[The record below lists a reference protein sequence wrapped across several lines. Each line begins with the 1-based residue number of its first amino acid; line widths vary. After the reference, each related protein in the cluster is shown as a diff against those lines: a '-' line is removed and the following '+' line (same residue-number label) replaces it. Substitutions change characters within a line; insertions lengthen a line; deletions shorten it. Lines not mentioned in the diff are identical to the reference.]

1 MPAIAIRVPATVILL
16 WSKLSTTRGS
26 APADGSNT
34 THQWL
39 IDWRV
44 RVNGS
49 RQYRAPCQPSWH
61 GVIPAHIFQLSY
73 LPDEELAANGMH
85 MRRWW
90 ELNPDWHYHLFS
102 ERDCITFVRRFGNDE
117 ERAAYASLKLGAQR
131 ADVCRVH
138 LLRRIG
144 GVYADADV
152 EPRQPLHSLLPTNA
166 SAVRIPLPDGAAWPF
181 TFLAFAAAHPIM
193 QTHADDVGRAIR
205 EQTQRLRYH
214 IEGCN
219 NVNSCVL
226 ALTGPFAF
234 ASSVNRTFRR
244 LGCTHEN
251 LKHMAWP
258 CRSSRDEQ
266 MRGTFLARTSRVI
279 DAAPLVH
286 HRCSHAPVVLSTGK
300 RACAP
305 SHYSFVRSAA
315 DVFFPLVGAT
325 SNSSMGFVK

>member
-1 MPAIAIRVPATVILL
+1 MPAIAIRVPATAILL
-16 WSKLSTTRGS
+16 WSKLSVTRVS
-26 APADGSNT
+26 AHAPADGSNA

-49 RQYRAPCQPSWH
+49 RQYRAPSQPSWH
-61 GVIPAHIFQLSY
+61 GVIPAHIFQLSN
-73 LPDEELAANGMH
+73 LPDEELAANGMQ
-85 MRRWW
+85 MRKWW

-102 ERDCITFVRRFGNDE
+102 ERDCIEFVHRFGYDE
-117 ERAAYASLKLGAQR
+117 ERAVYASLKLGAQR

-152 EPRQPLHSLLPTNA
+152 EPRQPLHSMLPANA

-181 TFLAFAAAHPIM
+181 AFLAFAAAHPIM
-193 QTHADDVGRAIR
+193 QTHAENVGRAIR
-205 EQTQRLRYH
+205 EQIQRLRSH
-214 IEGCN
+214 IGGCN
-219 NVNSCVL
+219 GVRSCVL
-226 ALTGPFAF
+226 AVTGPFAF
-234 ASSVNRTFRR
+234 DSSVNRTFWR

-251 LKHMAWP
+251 LKHMHMAWP

-266 MRGTFLARTSRVI
+266 MRGTFLAASRAS

-286 HRCSHAPVVLSTGK
+286 HSCSRASVALSPGH
-300 RACAP
+300 RPCAP
-305 SHYSFVRSAA
+305 GHYSFVRSAA
-315 DVFFPLVGAT
+315 DVFCPAT
-325 SNSSMGFVK
+325 RAKCAARF